1 VYTPPLLG
9 AAITDDTKPYDKAL
23 ALREL
28 ELNSREHALD
38 ARQQTLEARDLAS
51 GASAWKNPLVLA
63 IFAAAIGLIGNVVVA
78 VANVYSNQAVEKQK
92 LQSNLIVEGIKTTQ
106 ENACKN
112 LKFFLSLKL
121 IDDSQDG
128 ATKKVCQPNSNDIP
142 SLPPPGAV
150 DSVNPTTPSQ
160 KDLFDDVYADV
171 LGIVIEDR
179 TSKPIEGVR
188 LTTPELSSG
197 VMTDKEGHFALPASA
212 FLSTT
217 HTTPLHAEK
226 DGYLPADVQVL
237 ATSPSLT
244 VRLRRTVKSSK

>member
-9 AAITDDTKPYDKAL
+9 AAITDDTKPEDKAP

-38 ARQQTLEARDLAS
+38 AREQTLEARDLAS

-78 VANVYSNQAVEKQK
+78 VANVYSTQAVEKQK

-106 ENACKN
+106 QNACKN
-112 LKFFLSLKL
+112 LKFFLLLKL
-121 IDDSQDG
+121 IDDSPDG
-128 ATKKVCQPNSNDIP
+128 AIKKVCQPNSNDIP

-150 DSVNPTTPSQ
+150 DSVIPSTNSQ
-160 KDLFDDVYADV
+160 RDLVDAIYAAV
-171 LGIVIEDR
+171 PGIVIEDR
-179 TSKPIEGVR
+179 TSKPIEGAR

-197 VMTDKEGHFALPASA
+197 VMTDKEGHFALPGSA
-212 FLSTT
+212 FSLTDLTT
-217 HTTPLHAEK
+217 TLHIEK
-226 DGYLPADVQVL
+226 NGYIPADVQTS
-237 ATSPSLT
+237 AASPSLT
-244 VRLRRTVKSSK
+244 VKLRKQVQPPK